1 MSDSLW
7 NLIRNLLMV
16 IIFVAGVALVII
28 GQKHIGPTG
37 LGTMLVGMTMLIGL
51 LWAYNRKY
59 K

>member
-7 NLIRNLLMV
+7 NLIRNLLLLIM
-16 IIFVAGVALVII
+16 FVAGVALVII

-37 LGTMLVGMTMLIGL
+37 LVTMLIGMAMLIGL
-51 LWAYNRKY
+51 LWVYNRKY